1 MKTPSLFLL
10 LTLSIF
16 SGHSQAQT
24 VELAYFKQNNGV
36 SEQQILRAAKAMES
50 TIEKWQGFESRELV
64 YLGEKKWVDI
74 VHWNNM
80 ESAQAAAHK
89 AMNSSVCLTF
99 FALIESTQSDMQH
112 GEVKLIQKLQHGLV
126 F

>member
-1 MKTPSLFLL
+1 MKISSLLLL

-16 SGHSQAQT
+16 AGHSQAQT

-50 TIEKWQGFESRELV
+50 TIEKWQGFKSRELV
-64 YLGEKKWVDI
+64 HLGENKWVDI
-74 VHWNNM
+74 VHWRDM

-99 FALIESTQSDMQH
+99 FALIESTQEDMHH
-112 GEVKLIQKLQHGLV
+112 GEIKLVQ
-126 F
+126 